1 MQRYALWS
9 RPAFQGPSCQE
20 MCSKRRKTIDE
31 KKLIIVP
38 YRVEYSVFMVN
49 QRTHCKVDLENDKNV
64 GARIVRGILQT
75 EQKKHERLQIV
86 TMYNGVK
93 FSFNKTIRTKR

>member
-1 MQRYALWS
+1 MQRYALLS

-31 KKLIIVP
+31 KKLIIVSCG
-38 YRVEYSVFMVN
+38 RKIAFFFMVN
-49 QRTHCKVDLENDKNV
+49 QRTYCKVDLENDKNV

-75 EQKKHERLQIV
+75 EQKK
-86 TMYNGVK
+86 T
-93 FSFNKTIRTKR
+93 